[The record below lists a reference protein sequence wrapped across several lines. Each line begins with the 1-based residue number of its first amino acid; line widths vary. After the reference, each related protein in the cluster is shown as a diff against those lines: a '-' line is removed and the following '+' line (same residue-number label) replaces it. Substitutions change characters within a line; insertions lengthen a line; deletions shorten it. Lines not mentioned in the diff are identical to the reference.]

1 MSFKE
6 NTFKNEKLQILER
19 DKKIALMP
27 TVLKTLKKWISSW
40 NNLVHQ
46 N

>member
-19 DKKIALMP
+19 DKKKCSDANSFEDFEEMDIFLE
-27 TVLKTLKKWISSW
+27 
-40 NNLVHQ
+40 
-46 N
+46 